1 MKFAAARAGYDDS
14 DCFDAKG
21 RRPLP
26 SDAPEHGAQIAALG
40 IKATNS
46 VQFPP
51 LSSHPL
57 IIILASFV
65 W

>member
-1 MKFAAARAGYDDS
+1 MISIAS
-14 DCFDAKG
+14 MQKG
-21 RRPLP
+21 ADPYRPTRQ
-26 SDAPEHGAQIAALG
+26 EHGAQITALG
-40 IKATNS
+40 VKATNS